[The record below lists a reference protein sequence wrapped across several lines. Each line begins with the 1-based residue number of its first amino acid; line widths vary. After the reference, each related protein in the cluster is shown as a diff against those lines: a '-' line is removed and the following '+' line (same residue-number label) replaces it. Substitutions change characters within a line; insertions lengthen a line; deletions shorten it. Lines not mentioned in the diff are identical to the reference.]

1 MGESVIR
8 AVEQSAL
15 ESTVR
20 RSVLTPE
27 LSTHIFRMLEVAVG
41 RIDSIGRWDL
51 WVHLDTAG
59 TVVIVLLELDVA
71 LVTPG
76 SVPGV
81 LDEPV
86 VHAILVAVADDEHSV
101 VEVGAAFAR
110 GDDTGRVVLE

>member
-1 MGESVIR
+1 M
-8 AVEQSAL
+8 
-15 ESTVR
+15 
-20 RSVLTPE
+20 
-27 LSTHIFRMLEVAVG
+27 FRMRKVAER
-41 RIDSIGRWDL
+41 RIDSISRRNL
-51 WVHLDTAG
+51 RVNLDTAG
-59 TVVIVLLELDVA
+59 TGVTVLLELDVA

-110 GDDTGRVVLE
+110 GDDTGRVLLEYGLASLNADGNGLFV